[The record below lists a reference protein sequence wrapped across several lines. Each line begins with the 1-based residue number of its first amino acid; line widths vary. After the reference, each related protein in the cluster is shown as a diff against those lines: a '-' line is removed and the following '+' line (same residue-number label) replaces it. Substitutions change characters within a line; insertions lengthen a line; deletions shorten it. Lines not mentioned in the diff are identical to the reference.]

1 MDDIKT
7 QAAQSG
13 TITSEAPATDGNKGD
28 AGSVFRDL
36 ADAQAEFAPVV
47 FNRVNP
53 AFHNRYADLAAI
65 LAAVRPALNRHGLFL
80 SQRVTSTGGSV
91 EVETLLMHRSGETI
105 SSGILSIPVDVRG
118 GNRAQAFG
126 SARTYACRYSLS
138 SFLGVAADDDD
149 DGNACAPAAPVAPKA
164 KKPFPKPAPA
174 TKEASTPAPA
184 PAAKP
189 EASKPSD
196 ELIKNSRAAAMN
208 GMATYKSYFSG
219 LKKEE
224 QKALVASGAHAEN
237 KETAEQADAS
247 YAAGFDDEAPV

>member
-1 MDDIKT
+1 
-7 QAAQSG
+7 
-13 TITSEAPATDGNKGD
+13 PATDGFKGD

-36 ADAQAEFAPVV
+36 ADAQSEFAPVV

-65 LAAVRPALNRHGLFL
+65 LAAVRPSLNRHGLFL

-91 EVETLLMHRSGETI
+91 EVETVIMHKSGETI

-149 DGNACAPAAPVAPKA
+149 DGNACAPAPAPAKPRPAPKA
-164 KKPFPKPAPA
+164 AKPTHA
-174 TKEASTPAPA
+174 PAPA
-184 PAAKP
+184 PAPKP
-189 EASKPSD
+189 EAPKPSD
-196 ELIKNSRAAAMN
+196 ELIKDSRAAAMN
-208 GMATYKSYFSG
+208 GMATYKSYFSK
-219 LKKEE
+219 LRKEE
-224 QKALVASGAHAEN
+224 QKALVASGIHAEN
-237 KETAEQADAS
+237 KETAEQADA
-247 YAAGFDDEAPV
+247 AVNNEEAPV

>member
-7 QAAQSG
+7 QAAQGG
-13 TITSEAPATDGNKGD
+13 TITSEATAPDGLKGD

-36 ADAQAEFAPVV
+36 ADAQSEFAPVV

-53 AFHNRYADLAAI
+53 AFKNRYADLSAI

-80 SQRVTSTGGSV
+80 SQRITSDGAAV
-91 EVETLLMHRSGETI
+91 QVETLLMHKSGETI

-149 DGNACAPAAPVAPKA
+149 DGNACAPAPAPAKPRPAPKA
-164 KKPFPKPAPA
+164 EKPTHAPAPA
-174 TKEASTPAPA
+174 PV

-189 EASKPSD
+189 EAPKPSD
-196 ELIKNSRAAAMN
+196 ELLKDSRAAAMN
-208 GMATYKSYFSG
+208 GMSTYKSYFSK
-219 LKKEE
+219 LAKTD
-224 QKALVASGAHAEN
+224 QKALVASGIHAEN
-237 KETAEQADAS
+237 KETAEQADA
-247 YAAGFDDEAPV
+247 AFNNEEAPI

>member
-53 AFHNRYADLAAI
+53 AFKNRYADLAAI

-80 SQRVTSTGGSV
+80 SQKVTSEGGAV
-91 EVETLLMHRSGETI
+91 QVETLLMHKSGETI

-149 DGNACAPAAPVAPKA
+149 DGNACAPVAPAPKA
-164 KKPFPKPAPA
+164 A
-174 TKEASTPAPA
+174 PAPA
-184 PAAKP
+184 PVPAAKHEP
-189 EASKPSD
+189 AKPSD

-208 GMATYKSYFSG
+208 GMATYKSYFSK
-219 LKKEE
+219 LPKAD

-237 KETAEQADAS
+237 KETANQADAS
-247 YAAGFDDEAPV
+247 FTAGFDAEEAPI

>member
-13 TITSEAPATDGNKGD
+13 TITSEAPDTDGFKGD

-36 ADAQAEFAPVV
+36 ADAQSEFAPVV

-53 AFHNRYADLAAI
+53 AFKNRYADLAAI

-80 SQRVTSTGGSV
+80 SQKVTSEGGAV
-91 EVETLLMHRSGETI
+91 QVETLLMHKSGETI

-149 DGNACAPAAPVAPKA
+149 DGNACAPVPAAKPAKAATKVA
-164 KKPFPKPAPA
+164 KPTPAPA
-174 TKEASTPAPA
+174 TA

-189 EASKPSD
+189 ETPKPSD
-196 ELIKNSRAAAMN
+196 ELIKNARAAAMN
-208 GMATYKSYFSG
+208 GMATYKSYFSK
-219 LKKEE
+219 LPKAD
-224 QKALVASGAHAEN
+224 QKALVASGAHSEN
-237 KETAEQADAS
+237 KETANQADAS
-247 YAAGFDDEAPV
+247 FTAGFDAEEAPI

>member
-1 MDDIKT
+1 MENT
-7 QAAQSG
+7 ENTAAASG
-13 TITSEAPATDGNKGD
+13 TITSEAPATDGFKGD

-36 ADAQAEFAPVV
+36 ADAQSEFAPVA

-91 EVETLLMHRSGETI
+91 EVETVIMHKSGETI

-149 DGNACAPAAPVAPKA
+149 DGNACAPAPAAAPKA

-174 TKEASTPAPA
+174 PKAAPAPA
-184 PAAKP
+184 PVPAAKT
-189 EASKPSD
+189 EAPKPSD
-196 ELIKNSRAAAMN
+196 ELIKNARAAAMN
-208 GMATYKSYFSG
+208 GLATYKSYFSK
-219 LKKEE
+219 LPKAD
-224 QKALVASGAHAEN
+224 QKALVTSGEHAKN
-237 KETAEQADAS
+237 KETAEQAEAS
-247 YAAGFDDEAPV
+247 YSAGFDDEAPV

>member
-7 QAAQSG
+7 TAAASG
-13 TITSEAPATDGNKGD
+13 TITSEAPATDGLKGD
-28 AGSVFRDL
+28 AGSVYGDL

-53 AFHNRYADLAAI
+53 AFKNRYADLAAI

-91 EVETLLMHRSGETI
+91 EVETVIMHKSGETI

-149 DGNACAPAAPVAPKA
+149 DGNACAPVAPVAPKA
-164 KKPFPKPAPA
+164 KKPFPK
-174 TKEASTPAPA
+174 PA

-208 GMATYKSYFSG
+208 GMANYKSYFSG

>member
-1 MDDIKT
+1 MENT
-7 QAAQSG
+7 ENTAAASG
-13 TITSEAPATDGNKGD
+13 TITSEAPATDGHKGD

-53 AFHNRYADLAAI
+53 AFKNRYADLAAI

-91 EVETLLMHRSGETI
+91 EVETAIMHKSGETI

-149 DGNACAPAAPVAPKA
+149 DGNACAPVAPVAPKA

-174 TKEASTPAPA
+174 PKAASTPAPA

-196 ELIKNSRAAAMN
+196 ELIKKSRAAAMN
-208 GMATYKSYFSG
+208 GMATYKYYFSK
-219 LKKEE
+219 LRKEE
-224 QKALVASGAHAEN
+224 QKALVASGIHAEN
-237 KETAEQADAS
+237 KETAEQADA
-247 YAAGFDDEAPV
+247 AFNNEEAPV

>member
-7 QAAQSG
+7 TAAASG
-13 TITSEAPATDGNKGD
+13 TITSEAQAPDGFKGD
-28 AGSVFRDL
+28 AGSVYKDL

-47 FNRVNP
+47 FNRENP
-53 AFHNRYADLAAI
+53 AFKNRYADLAAI

-91 EVETLLMHRSGETI
+91 EVETLLMHKSGETI

-149 DGNACAPAAPVAPKA
+149 DGNACAPAPVAKPVKTAPKVT
-164 KKPFPKPAPA
+164 KPIPA
-174 TKEASTPAPA
+174 PAPA

-189 EASKPSD
+189 EAPKPSD
-196 ELIKNSRAAAMN
+196 ELIKNARAAAMS
-208 GMATYKSYFSG
+208 GITSYKSYFSK
-219 LKKEE
+219 LRKEE
-224 QKALVASGAHAEN
+224 QKALVASGIHAEN

-247 YAAGFDDEAPV
+247 FTAGFDAEEAPI

>member
-13 TITSEAPATDGNKGD
+13 TITSEARENDGLKGD

-36 ADAQAEFAPVV
+36 ADAQSEFAPVV

-53 AFHNRYADLAAI
+53 AFKNRYADLAAI

-91 EVETLLMHRSGETI
+91 EVETVIMHKSGETI

-149 DGNACAPAAPVAPKA
+149 DGNACAPVPAA
-164 KKPFPKPAPA
+164 KPAKAA
-174 TKEASTPAPA
+174 TKVAKPTPAPAPA

-189 EASKPSD
+189 ETPKPSD
-196 ELIKNSRAAAMN
+196 ELIKNARAAAMN
-208 GMATYKSYFSG
+208 GMATYKSYFSK
-219 LKKEE
+219 LPKAD

-237 KETAEQADAS
+237 KETANQADAS
-247 YAAGFDDEAPV
+247 FTAGFDAEEAPI